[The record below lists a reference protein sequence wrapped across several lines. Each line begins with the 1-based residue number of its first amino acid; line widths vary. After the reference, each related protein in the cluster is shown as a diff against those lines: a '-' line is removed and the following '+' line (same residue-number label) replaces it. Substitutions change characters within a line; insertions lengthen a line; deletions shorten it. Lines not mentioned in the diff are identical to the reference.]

1 MAVEYSF
8 DLGGFYNALQKM
20 KDVNFESGN
29 TIHICICYNVK
40 IEYHLLQNIKHI
52 VQGVGGLYNE
62 IFTVT

>member
-29 TIHICICYNVK
+29 TMHICICYTVK
-40 IEYHLLQNIKHI
+40 IEYQLFAKH
-52 VQGVGGLYNE
+52 QTYC
-62 IFTVT
+62 